1 MVVGGAVLVVLL
13 GAYGWQ
19 TFVRGKALEYDM
31 NFSCFAFQ
39 DLNRNGRY
47 DLGDRAYTG
56 LTIALARP
64 DGSRVEAKSNL
75 AGFANFQMSSVRK
88 RAMIR
93 DEGVHTID
101 GVAPAGW
108 EITSKNEKQQAR
120 FRVLHGS
127 PTGLVA
133 DRTFEPMGIAP
144 RLVLRG
150 VVVGRESFS
159 IENPEGLRQEVP
171 RTKEGAFELSA
182 SPGPWTLF
190 AADAKGAPVTRIVEV
205 RNHPVVVSSLGRAER
220 SEPMTTG
227 ERRMDFETLT
237 TSDTLA
243 EIPRGYGGLDW
254 TNWVATHHKFYKVP
268 GHVNGTV
275 SGEFLAYNSSGHP
288 GKIERA
294 NGFDLVGMFVG
305 VADPSAAAHD
315 VLIRAWRGQNLI
327 FEDRLRVDF
336 SGPLYFDADYRT
348 ITRLEISSSGFWPVV
363 IDDVRVRISE
373 D

>member
-1 MVVGGAVLVVLL
+1 MVALL

-19 TFVRGKALEYDM
+19 TFFRSKVLEYDM
-31 NFSCFAFQ
+31 NFSYFAFH

-47 DLGDRAYTG
+47 DLGDRSYAG
-56 LTIALARP
+56 LAVALTRP
-64 DGSRVEAKSNL
+64 NGSRIEAKSNL
-75 AGFANFQMSSVRK
+75 AGFANFKMSSVRK

-93 DEGVHTID
+93 AEGVYTID
-101 GVAPAGW
+101 GAAPAGW
-108 EITSKNEKQQAR
+108 EITSNNGKQQAR
-120 FRVLHGS
+120 FRVLPGS

-150 VVVGRESFS
+150 VVVDQEFF
-159 IENPEGLRQEVP
+159 IVENPEGLRQEVP
-171 RTKEGAFELSA
+171 RTTEGAFELSA
-182 SPGPWTLF
+182 TPGPWTLIT
-190 AADAKGAPVTRIVEV
+190 ADAKGTRVTRTVEV
-205 RNHPVVVSSLGRAER
+205 RTHPVVVSGLGLGER
-220 SEPMTTG
+220 SEPMTTR

-237 TSDTLA
+237 TSDTLV

-288 GKIERA
+288 GTIERA

-305 VADPSAAAHD
+305 IADPSAAAHD
-315 VLIRAWRGQNLI
+315 VLIRAWRGHDLI
-327 FEDRLRVDF
+327 FEDRLRISF
-336 SGPLYFDADYRT
+336 SGPLYFDADYRK
-348 ITRLEISSSGFWPVV
+348 ITRLELSSSAFWPVV
-363 IDDVRVRISE
+363 IDDLRVRLNE